1 MDAAQLFQLFE
12 ENRNEE
18 RARQM
23 SAYMRNLFP
32 FLGIQTPKRREL
44 SREFLKEARK
54 KQAVDW
60 EFVKRCWAKEER
72 EYQYLALDYLKRME
86 KWLTA
91 RDTVKLKEL
100 ALDKS
105 WWDTVDV
112 IDNLIG
118 NIALNHPKINEKL
131 LEWSVA
137 DNIWLRRIA
146 INHQRGRKEKTDTQ
160 LLEKVIVNNLGQ
172 TEFFIQKAIGWALRE
187 YSKTDPE
194 WVRRF
199 IKKHEGK
206 MAPLSI
212 REASKY
218 L

>member
-32 FLGIQTPKRREL
+32 FLGIQMPKRREL

-86 KWLTA
+86 KWLTV

-112 IDNLIG
+112 IDKLIG

>member
-112 IDNLIG
+112 IDKLIG

-146 INHQRGRKEKTDTQ
+146 INHQQGRKEKTDTQ

>member
-60 EFVKRCWAKEER
+60 EFVKLCWAKEER

-112 IDNLIG
+112 IDKLIG

>member
-44 SREFLKEARK
+44 NREFLKEARK

-112 IDNLIG
+112 IDKLIG

>member
-112 IDNLIG
+112 IDKLIG

-206 MAPLSI
+206 MTPLSI

>member
-112 IDNLIG
+112 IDKLIG

-160 LLEKVIVNNLGQ
+160 LLE
-172 TEFFIQKAIGWALRE
+172 
-187 YSKTDPE
+187 
-194 WVRRF
+194 
-199 IKKHEGK
+199 
-206 MAPLSI
+206 
-212 REASKY
+212 
-218 L
+218 

>member
-112 IDNLIG
+112 IDKLIG

-199 IKKHEGK
+199 IKKHECK

>member
-112 IDNLIG
+112 IDKLIG

-137 DNIWLRRIA
+137 DNIWLRRNA

>member
-112 IDNLIG
+112 IDKLIG

-172 TEFFIQKAIGWALRE
+172 TEFFIQKAIGWALRD

>member
-100 ALDKS
+100 VLDKS

-112 IDNLIG
+112 IDKLIG

>member
-32 FLGIQTPKRREL
+32 FLGIQTPKQREL

-112 IDNLIG
+112 IDKLIG

>member
-54 KQAVDW
+54 KQAIDW

-112 IDNLIG
+112 IDKLIG

>member
-112 IDNLIG
+112 IDKLIG

-172 TEFFIQKAIGWALRE
+172 TEFFIQKANGWALRE

>member
-44 SREFLKEARK
+44 SREFLKEAGK

-112 IDNLIG
+112 IDKLIG

-172 TEFFIQKAIGWALRE
+172 KEFFIQKAIGWALRE

>member
-91 RDTVKLKEL
+91 QDTVKLKEL

-112 IDNLIG
+112 IDKLIG

>member
-112 IDNLIG
+112 IDKLIG